1 MSPPTLTALRS
12 ALPVALSVA
21 ALLAPAAA
29 SAQLLRRASETV
41 HTGSSN
47 RRRDD
52 NDSPSPSPSTP
63 SSSSSSSSGRG
74 NRWLRPRAFLPCP
87 YAWGYQGYAAPVTTA
102 QHSGRGLAVITTLDG
117 GLALSSVGRGGFG
130 LRVLG
135 SVLEFELRLNA
146 FVEPAAEQTTWVG
159 LGRYRGAVALADS
172 ADVRLRFFGGLLH
185 WVDDRGSE
193 FGFEGGLG
201 VDAFPGE
208 PWVLS
213 FDVSGGL
220 VGRAGLVGLRGTV
233 GYLFGP
239 VEVQVGWQHESLIP
253 TVSGGNVDLSG
264 PLVGLRLWR

>member
-1 MSPPTLTALRS
+1 MSPRTLTTLRRS
-12 ALPVALSVA
+12 LFVA
-21 ALLAPAAA
+21 ALLAPATAP
-29 SAQLLRRASETV
+29 AQLLRRASDAV
-41 HTGSSN
+41 HTGSSE
-47 RRRDD
+47 RRRDRD
-52 NDSPSPSPSTP
+52 DSDPPSPTPST

-102 QHSGRGLAVITTLDG
+102 QHSGRGLAVIATLDG

-146 FVEPAAEQTTWVG
+146 FVEPTAEQTTWVG

-193 FGFEGGLG
+193 FGAEGGLG
-201 VDAFPGE
+201 LDAFPGE

-220 VGRAGLVGLRGTV
+220 VGRAGLVGLRGSV
-233 GYLFGP
+233 GYLLGP
-239 VEVQVGWQHESLIP
+239 VELQLGWQHESLIP
-253 TVSGGNVDLSG
+253 TLSGGNVDLSG
-264 PLVGLRLWR
+264 PFVGLRLWR